1 MANSGYILESRTIL
15 DSEIWKKPPLYFKVW
30 HYLLLNAQ
38 HKDHDGLKRGEL
50 FTSIDEI
57 RESCAYYVGYRKM
70 MPSRKEVWCVLD
82 WLRNPCEGNNESNNK
97 GNMIKT
103 TKVTHGMVV
112 SVVNYGLY
120 QDPTSYE
127 GNKKPSTKG
136 TAKEQRSGRQGNNN
150 NKNDKNDK
158 NDIYKTPLPPFDESA
173 SNVTNLVNTL
183 NAKAHPETDFLKAH
197 KGLYNAI
204 KDWMAYKDEKKPR
217 SANHYGTQQGMSK
230 FITMVVGRAKNH
242 GEDAVKECIDL
253 AISNNWMGVAWDK
266 LDKNGGKRGGTDV
279 IKEW

>member
-1 MANSGYILESRTIL
+1 MASGYILESRTIL
-15 DSEIWKKPPLYFKVW
+15 ESEIWKKPPLYFKVW
-30 HYLLLNAQ
+30 HYLLLRAQ
-38 HKDHDGLKRGEL
+38 HKEYDGLDRGQL

-57 RESCAYYVGYRKM
+57 REACSYYVGFRKVT
-70 MPSRKEVWCVLD
+70 PSRKEVFGILN
-82 WLRNPCEGNNESNNK
+82 WLRNPDEGNNEGNNE
-97 GNMIKT
+97 GNMIET

-120 QDPTSYE
+120 QDPTNYE
-127 GNKKPSTKG
+127 GNRKPRTKV
-136 TAKEQRSGRQGNNN
+136 TMKSQRRAEQGNNKN
-150 NKNDKNDK
+150 KNEKNDKN
-158 NDIYKTPLPPFDESA
+158 IYITPLPPFDEKA
-173 SNVTNLVNTL
+173 SNVTNLREIL